1 MSKWAKNTPK
11 QPPKTHCEKYGHY
24 YRSTTSDFYKVC
36 VNAGCKH
43 AQRFVNGQWTDVEHS
58 QKPQRETQA
67 ETQHSWLEMLAE
79 SEVQA

>member
-11 QPPKTHCEKYGHY
+11 KPQQTHCEKYGHY
-24 YRSTTSDFYKVC
+24 YRKTTSDYYKVC

-43 AQRFVNGQWTDVEHS
+43 AQRMLNGQWVDVASEP
-58 QKPQRETQA
+58 KPQREQRTATQP
-67 ETQHSWLEMLAE
+67 SWLEVLAE